1 MKDAQKTIGLLADKQ
16 KLCYITYVDEDG
28 FPQTRAMLRP
38 REREG
43 IKTFYLSTNTS
54 SNKVKF
60 LFKNNKASL
69 YFVDGRFYRGACL
82 SGTVEVLQTEEAKK
96 RIWRMGDTM
105 YYPKGVTDPDY
116 CVLKFTAVK
125 GRYYSGF
132 KNEDFDID

>member
-1 MKDAQKTIGLLADKQ
+1 MKDAQKTVGLLADKQ

-28 FPQTRAMLRP
+28 FPQTRAMLMP

-69 YFVDGRFYRGACL
+69 YFVEIGRAH
-82 SGTVEVLQTEEAKK
+82 V
-96 RIWRMGDTM
+96 
-105 YYPKGVTDPDY
+105 
-116 CVLKFTAVK
+116 
-125 GRYYSGF
+125 
-132 KNEDFDID
+132 